1 MKLDSRAAAVEV
13 RLIAHDALDSTNAE
27 ALRLARRG
35 EHGPLWITARRQTAG
50 RGRRG
55 RTWISEPG
63 NLYATLLLTEPGPIE
78 HWPQLSFAAALAA
91 HDAIVEV
98 AARLTA
104 RLAIKWPNDILLDGA
119 KVAGVLIE
127 GEASDAVAVG
137 IGVNCANH
145 PAATDY
151 PATDLSGAGISPKTL
166 LGALTVKMLGRLAQ
180 WNAGAGFS
188 KIRADWLD
196 RAAGLGQE
204 MRVRLAD
211 REVAGRFVAVDP
223 AGGLVLRSP
232 AGDITIAAGDVI
244 LRTTP
249 LPANAG

>member
-1 MKLDSRAAAVEV
+1 MGV
-13 RLIAHDALDSTNAE
+13 RLIAHDVLESTNVE
-27 ALRLARRG
+27 ALRLARQG
-35 EHGPLWITARRQTAG
+35 ERGPLWITARRQTAG

-55 RTWISEPG
+55 RSWISEPG

-78 HWPQLSFAAALAA
+78 HWPQLSFVAALAT

-98 AARLTA
+98 APDLAVL
-104 RLAIKWPNDILLDGA
+104 LAIKWPNDILLEGA

-151 PATDLSGAGISPKTL
+151 PAADLSGAGTSPETL
-166 LGALTVKMLGRLAQ
+166 LGVLTVKMLGRLAQ

-188 KIRADWLD
+188 RIRADWLD

-204 MRVRLAD
+204 IRVRLAD
-211 REVAGRFVAVDP
+211 RDVTGRFVALDP
-223 AGGLVLRSP
+223 AGGLLLRSP

-244 LRTTP
+244 LRTDP
-249 LPANAG
+249 LPANAD